1 MTAPA
6 LRTRKPTG
14 RVPWPLIL
22 VEGGEK
28 AGKSWMIAE
37 LSASPRVG
45 PTYWID
51 LGEGAGDEYGAIPG
65 ARYEIVEHDGTF
77 GDILG
82 QVEAAKAEAARVAA
96 AKLPP
101 VVLGIDSG
109 TLEWDLLK
117 GIADAKARARLAKRG
132 KQIAPDAEPQISMDL
147 WNEINAKHR
156 RLMTHLMTF
165 PGIVVI
171 TARGK
176 EVAALDNGGRPVEG
190 SKEYKVEGQK
200 NLAFD
205 ATVWVRVS
213 RDHPPM
219 VVGARSVHA
228 GIRPGVDRPR
238 PVPGLT
244 LEKLVFDILKCNPET
259 AHVRDLVP
267 LSTEDDSIGRD
278 VDERPVSGPPAN
290 RPVSGPPRQYA
301 VGEFPAPE
309 ALSAAG
315 TGILHDLAQAYDET
329 ALRRVWKAAGQ
340 VASEQRISLAES
352 DYIRDRWAV
361 RKEQLFPS
369 KPAVDAQHKRIHA
382 MCKEAGIEDRDSRLR
397 FLSEVTGREIDTQN
411 RLNVD
416 EASAV
421 IDRLKAVIAQN
432 TPPATDQEGQAAA

>member
-1 MTAPA
+1 MTA
-6 LRTRKPTG
+6 LKTRPPTG

-22 VEGGEK
+22 IEGGEK

-37 LSASPRVG
+37 LSASPKVG
-45 PTYWID
+45 QTYWID
-51 LGEGAGDEYGAIPG
+51 LGEGAADEYGAIPG
-65 ARYEIVEHDGTF
+65 ARYEVVDHDGTF
-77 GDILG
+77 ADILG

-96 AKLPP
+96 AKQPP

-132 KQIAPDAEPQISMDL
+132 KQVAPDAEPQISMDL

-176 EVAALDNGGRPVEG
+176 EVAALDTSGRPVEG

-205 ATVWVRVS
+205 ATVWIRVS

-228 GIRPGVDRPR
+228 GVRPGVDRPR

-244 LEKLVFDILKCNPET
+244 LEKVVFDILKCDPET
-259 AHVRDLVP
+259 AHVRDLVS
-267 LSTEDDSIGRD
+267 LSTEDDSAGQG
-278 VDERPVSGPPAN
+278 VDERPVSGPPAA
-290 RPVSGPPRQYA
+290 RPVSGPPA
-301 VGEFPAPE
+301 
-309 ALSAAG
+309 ALSAAA
-315 TGILHDLAQAYDET
+315 TGLLTDLEQAKDET
-329 ALRRVWKAAGQ
+329 GLRRVWNAAGE
-340 VASEQRISLAES
+340 AAKEGRINQAELEHL
-352 DYIRDRWAV
+352 RGQWRV
-361 RKEQLFPS
+361 RKEHLIPS
-369 KPAVDAQHKRIHA
+369 NPATEPQHKKIHA
-382 MCKEAGIEDRDSRLR
+382 LCKEAGLDDRDTRLL
-397 FLSEVTGREIDTQN
+397 FLSDVTRREIDTQR
-411 RLNVD
+411 RLSLD
-416 EASAV
+416 EAKQV
-421 IDRLKAVIAQN
+421 IDRLESAAAQN
-432 TPPATDQEGQAAA
+432 NPPADQEGQAAA

>member
-1 MTAPA
+1 MTA
-6 LRTRKPTG
+6 LKTRQPTG

-22 VEGGEK
+22 IEGGEK
-28 AGKSWMIAE
+28 AGKSWLIAE
-37 LSASPRVG
+37 LSASPKVG
-45 PTYWID
+45 QTYWID

-65 ARYEIVEHDGTF
+65 ARYLMIEHDGTF
-77 GDILG
+77 ADILG

-101 VVLGIDSG
+101 VVLGIDSA

-165 PGIVVI
+165 PGIVVV

-176 EVAALDNGGRPVEG
+176 EVAALDSGGRPVEG

-219 VVGARSVHA
+219 VIGARSVHA

-244 LEKLVFDILKCNPET
+244 LEKLVFDILKCNPDT

-267 LSTEDDSIGRD
+267 LSTADDSTGQ
-278 VDERPVSGPPAN
+278 DEPARPVSGPPAA
-290 RPVSGPPRQYA
+290 RPVSGPPA
-301 VGEFPAPE
+301 
-309 ALSAAG
+309 ALSAAA
-315 TGILHDLAQAYDET
+315 TGLLDDLRQATDET
-329 ALRRVWKAAGQ
+329 GLRRVWKAAADAAKAARISAPEVTHFQATWKARKAELFPPEPKNPGNDPARRRMFALLGQ
-340 VASEQRISLAES
+340 ADITDRDDRLAYVSDIAGRAVASTNDLTATEVSQVIERVES
-352 DYIRDRWAV
+352 Y
-361 RKEQLFPS
+361 
-369 KPAVDAQHKRIHA
+369 
-382 MCKEAGIEDRDSRLR
+382 
-397 FLSEVTGREIDTQN
+397 
-411 RLNVD
+411 
-416 EASAV
+416 
-421 IDRLKAVIAQN
+421 IAQQ
-432 TPPATDQEGQAAA
+432 TPQQMEMAG